1 MILAEALDALWTLV
15 IAGGVWFLI
24 GAALLALVLAVAT
37 IAVYAAV
44 RASVDAVQRLAR
56 TRRHPRPSWTRTGRL
71 ARRYA
76 RNRTRY
82 DEAA

>member
-1 MILAEALDALWTLV
+1 MIIAEALDALWTLA

-24 GAALLALVLAVAT
+24 GAAVLALVLTIAT
-37 IAVYAAV
+37 ITLYAAV

-56 TRRHPRPSWTRTGRL
+56 IRRHPRPSWTRTGRT

-76 RNRTRY
+76 RTRTRY

>member
-1 MILAEALDALWTLV
+1 MILAEALDALWTL
-15 IAGGVWFLI
+15 ILAAGVWFLI
-24 GAALLALVLAVAT
+24 GAAVLALALTVAT

-44 RASVDAVQRLAR
+44 RASVDAVQRLCR
-56 TRRHPRPSWTRTGRL
+56 TRRHPRPSWTRTGRT

-76 RNRTRY
+76 RTRTRC